1 MDQTA
6 YNVPEPP
13 EELLRCFDE
22 NNVEVEPRTRQWL
35 KDNPNTLRCGVGT
48 VWIIN
53 SRGEILCSKRSP
65 TLHGNP
71 NKWQTYF
78 GGKMPVGST
87 PKETAIREL
96 AEEIGIEVAPDGLFT
111 VKESHRVGRYMIR
124 RDGEADSFKFPDGEI
139 TEVRW
144 MGLDDII
151 REQRDHLDDWCN
163 AINAEQEES
172 IRRWTLE

>member
-1 MDQTA
+1 MDRSA
-6 YNVPEPP
+6 YNIPEPP

-48 VWIIN
+48 VWVIN
-53 SRGEILCSKRSP
+53 SRSEILCSKRAA

-96 AEEIGIEVAPDGLFT
+96 AEEIGIEAASDDLFT
-111 VKESHRVGRYMIR
+111 VKEGLRVGRYIIR
-124 RDGEADSFKFPDGEI
+124 HDADAASCKFPDGEI
-139 TEVRW
+139 VEVRW
-144 MGLDDII
+144 MKLEDII
-151 REQRDHLDDWCN
+151 HEQNDRLDEWCN
-163 AINAEQEES
+163 ALDPDQEAA
-172 IRRWTLE
+172 IRRWMS